1 MSNFYLTL
9 LFTIPTV
16 HRRSINNFIKYVLLH
31 TLPRS
36 IAGNENVFQFLP
48 RHRIQLFQCHVGMIG
63 WFCLKVNSILA
74 QFLQNLFCR
83 SIPGVIGFRVQG
95 GCRYISGVRG
105 IVVAP
110 LESIA
115 ATREYQPRELQ
126 SVEKIVE
133 TRVIVWQR
141 ASRKPHAVF
150 VLRVSIRVD
159 IVGVNDLWLVH
170 I

>member
-1 MSNFYLTL
+1 L
-9 LFTIPTV
+9 
-16 HRRSINNFIKYVLLH
+16 
-31 TLPRS
+31 
-36 IAGNENVFQFLP
+36 
-48 RHRIQLFQCHVGMIG
+48 
-63 WFCLKVNSILA
+63 
-74 QFLQNLFCR
+74 
-83 SIPGVIGFRVQG
+83 
-95 GCRYISGVRG
+95 GVRG

-141 ASRKPHAVF
+141 ASWNPRAVF

-170 I
+170 IQKTANQAIRDNALAGVVIHRVVLDCKEFLLD

>member
-1 MSNFYLTL
+1 
-9 LFTIPTV
+9 
-16 HRRSINNFIKYVLLH
+16 
-31 TLPRS
+31 
-36 IAGNENVFQFLP
+36 
-48 RHRIQLFQCHVGMIG
+48 MIG

-115 ATREYQPRELQ
+115 ATREYQPREPQ

-133 TRVIVWQR
+133 T
-141 ASRKPHAVF
+141 
-150 VLRVSIRVD
+150 
-159 IVGVNDLWLVH
+159 
-170 I
+170 

>member
-1 MSNFYLTL
+1 
-9 LFTIPTV
+9 
-16 HRRSINNFIKYVLLH
+16 
-31 TLPRS
+31 
-36 IAGNENVFQFLP
+36 
-48 RHRIQLFQCHVGMIG
+48 MIG

-74 QFLQNLFCR
+74 QFLQNLFCCY
-83 SIPGVIGFRVQG
+83 IPGVIGFRVQG
-95 GCRYISGVRG
+95 GCRYISGVRQ

-115 ATREYQPRELQ
+115 ATLEYQPREPQ

-133 TRVIVWQR
+133 TRVIVRQR
-141 ASRKPHAVF
+141 ASRNPRAVF

-170 I
+170 IQKTANQVIRDNTPARVVIHRGVGLQGIFTGLKIYHDELC

>member
-1 MSNFYLTL
+1 
-9 LFTIPTV
+9 
-16 HRRSINNFIKYVLLH
+16 
-31 TLPRS
+31 
-36 IAGNENVFQFLP
+36 
-48 RHRIQLFQCHVGMIG
+48 MIG

-83 SIPGVIGFRVQG
+83 SISGVIGFRVQG

-126 SVEKIVE
+126 SVEKIGE
-133 TRVIVWQR
+133 TRVIVWLR
-141 ASRKPHAVF
+141 ASRNPRAVF

-170 I
+170 IQKTATQAIRGNALARVVIHRVVLDCKEFLLD